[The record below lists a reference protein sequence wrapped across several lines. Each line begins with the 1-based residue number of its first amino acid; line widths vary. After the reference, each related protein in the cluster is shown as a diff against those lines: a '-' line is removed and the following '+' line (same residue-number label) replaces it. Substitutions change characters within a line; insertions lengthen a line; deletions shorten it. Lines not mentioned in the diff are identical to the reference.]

1 MVTKSK
7 NKFIY
12 IICFIVGIYMIS
24 LSVLTGYDLIK
35 NRKCLVKDPYF
46 SSKEFD
52 EELQSYCNNLYN
64 FHITY
69 KNFDNKVAE
78 SRVTKEQITTLKSFY
93 EDNILNSQITIKDEY
108 NSFLSEAEQSGDKNR
123 LTKLTQQRD
132 EKLKE
137 VKKENTKTI
146 AELKKEIALW
156 SYNDYKNIKKAIE
169 SKREIKYYIINRGT
183 KEVYTNLKPKTNI
196 DSYIKNNS
204 IYSIIFPSQS
214 GKIKNFSKTK
224 DLFNSFNWEGYIII
238 TKDLNPNDYIL
249 KNYNYYNSIKDRLIK
264 EVLIVISSL
273 IIGIFILI
281 LFKKRICLNSPIL
294 DKINKIYNNIP
305 LDLKLFIFIL
315 YTAIMGSYLINTSFF
330 YKPLGINHFIVITL
344 ISIYIFYFIFNIKYA
359 IELKKDKNKLLIL
372 CKGSLIY
379 KLITIFK
386 NSNLNKNL
394 KLKIIFIMVLSIL
407 LAAFTL
413 LGLLLGFY
421 NNILIASIIT
431 ILYIALLI
439 RYLFKKADYLNE
451 ILKAT
456 KEITCGNLDYI
467 IKEHKG
473 DILGKIAH
481 NINNMKE
488 GYKRSLEEQVKSERL
503 KTELITNVSHDL
515 KTPLTSII
523 NYIDLLKKED
533 LSKDE
538 VNAYISVLDRKS
550 ERLKFLIE
558 DLFEASK
565 MSSGSIELNIER
577 IDVTAL
583 LKQALGE
590 FQQKIKKS
598 SLQLKFKCNNKAY
611 ANLDGKK
618 TWRVFENLINNII
631 KYSEPNTR
639 VYIDLIQTDTKIIIT
654 MKNISH
660 YEMNFTSDE
669 IFERFKRGDKSRN
682 TEGSGLGLAIAKSIV
697 ELQGGNLNINIDGDL
712 FKVII
717 EFNK

>member
-1 MVTKSK
+1 
-7 NKFIY
+7 
-12 IICFIVGIYMIS
+12 MIS

-344 ISIYIFYFIFNIKYA
+344 ISIYIFYFIFDIKYA

-407 LAAFTL
+407 LAAFT
-413 LGLLLGFY
+413 LLGFY

>member
-238 TKDLNPNDYIL
+238 TKDLNPNDYIF

-456 KEITCGNLDYI
+456 KEIACGNLDYI

-473 DILGKIAH
+473 DILGKISH

>member
-330 YKPLGINHFIVITL
+330 YKLLGINHFIVITL
-344 ISIYIFYFIFNIKYA
+344 ISIYIFYFIFNIKYD

-456 KEITCGNLDYI
+456 KEIACGNLDYI

-473 DILGKIAH
+473 DILGKISH

>member
-264 EVLIVISSL
+264 EVLIVMSSL

>member
-473 DILGKIAH
+473 DILGKISH

>member
-1 MVTKSK
+1 
-7 NKFIY
+7 
-12 IICFIVGIYMIS
+12 MIS

-35 NRKCLVKDPYF
+35 NRTCLVKDPYF

-69 KNFDNKVAE
+69 KNFNDKIAE

-93 EDNILNSQITIKDEY
+93 EDNILSSQMTIKDEY
-108 NSFLSEAEQSGDKNR
+108 NSFLSEAEQSGDKNK
-123 LTKLTQQRD
+123 LAKLTQQRD

-137 VKKENTKTI
+137 VEKENTKTET
-146 AELKKEIALW
+146 ELKKEIALW

-169 SKREIKYYIINRGT
+169 SKREIKYYIKNTLT
-183 KEVYTNLKPKTNI
+183 KEAYTNLEPKTNI
-196 DSYIKNNS
+196 DRYIKNNS
-204 IYSIIFPSQS
+204 IYSISFPLKSR
-214 GKIKNFSKTK
+214 KAEKFSETNN
-224 DLFNSFNWEGYIII
+224 LLNSFNWEGYIII
-238 TKDLNPNDYIL
+238 TKDFNSNGYIL
-249 KNYNYYNSIKDRLIK
+249 KNYNYYNSIRDRLVK
-264 EVLIVISSL
+264 EIIIGISSL
-273 IIGIFILI
+273 IIGIFILT
-281 LFKKRICLNSPIL
+281 LFKKRNCLNPPIL
-294 DKINKIYNNIP
+294 NKIKKIYNNIP

-315 YTAIMGSYLINTSFF
+315 YTAVMGSYLINLSFF
-330 YKPLGINHFIVITL
+330 YKPLGINHFVIITL
-344 ISIYIFYFIFNIKYA
+344 VSLYILYLIFNVKYA
-359 IELKKDKNKLLIL
+359 IGLKKDKNQFLIQ
-372 CKGSLIY
+372 CKGSFIN
-379 KLITIFK
+379 KLLNAFK
-386 NSNLNKNL
+386 NSNLNKNI
-394 KLKIIFIMVLSIL
+394 KFKIAFIMALSLLSATFIL
-407 LAAFTL
+407 LVIL
-413 LGLLLGFY
+413 LGTH
-421 NNILIASIIT
+421 NIIVASIVAI
-431 ILYIALLI
+431 IYIVFLI

-456 KEITCGNLDYI
+456 EEMSCGNLDYA
-467 IKEHKG
+467 IKEKG
-473 DILGKIAH
+473 KSTLSKIAH
-481 NINNMKE
+481 NINNINK
-488 GYKRSLEEQVKSERL
+488 GYKKSLEEQVKSERL

-550 ERLKFLIE
+550 ERLKSLIE
-558 DLFEASK
+558 NLFEASK
-565 MSSGSIELNIER
+565 MSSGAVELNIEK

-583 LKQALGE
+583 LKQSIAE
-590 FQQKIKKS
+590 FEEKITKS
-598 SLQLKFKCNNKAY
+598 SLELKFKYDNNKTY

-631 KYSEPNTR
+631 KYSQPNTR
-639 VYIDLIQTDTKIIIT
+639 VYIDLIETNTKIIIT
-654 MKNISH
+654 MKNISR

-669 IFERFKRGDKSRN
+669 IFERFKRGDKARN

>member
-1 MVTKSK
+1 
-7 NKFIY
+7 
-12 IICFIVGIYMIS
+12 
-24 LSVLTGYDLIK
+24 
-35 NRKCLVKDPYF
+35 
-46 SSKEFD
+46 
-52 EELQSYCNNLYN
+52 
-64 FHITY
+64 
-69 KNFDNKVAE
+69 
-78 SRVTKEQITTLKSFY
+78 
-93 EDNILNSQITIKDEY
+93 
-108 NSFLSEAEQSGDKNR
+108 
-123 LTKLTQQRD
+123 
-132 EKLKE
+132 
-137 VKKENTKTI
+137 
-146 AELKKEIALW
+146 
-156 SYNDYKNIKKAIE
+156 
-169 SKREIKYYIINRGT
+169 
-183 KEVYTNLKPKTNI
+183 
-196 DSYIKNNS
+196 
-204 IYSIIFPSQS
+204 
-214 GKIKNFSKTK
+214 
-224 DLFNSFNWEGYIII
+224 
-238 TKDLNPNDYIL
+238 
-249 KNYNYYNSIKDRLIK
+249 
-264 EVLIVISSL
+264 
-273 IIGIFILI
+273 
-281 LFKKRICLNSPIL
+281 
-294 DKINKIYNNIP
+294 
-305 LDLKLFIFIL
+305 
-315 YTAIMGSYLINTSFF
+315 YLINTSSF

-344 ISIYIFYFIFNIKYA
+344 ISIYIFYSIFNIKYA

>member
-1 MVTKSK
+1 
-7 NKFIY
+7 
-12 IICFIVGIYMIS
+12 MIS

-238 TKDLNPNDYIL
+238 TKDLNPNDYIF

-456 KEITCGNLDYI
+456 KEIACGNLDYI

-473 DILGKIAH
+473 DILGKISH

>member
-1 MVTKSK
+1 
-7 NKFIY
+7 
-12 IICFIVGIYMIS
+12 MIS

-35 NRKCLVKDPYF
+35 NRTCLVKDPYF

-69 KNFDNKVAE
+69 KNFNDKIAE

-93 EDNILNSQITIKDEY
+93 EDNILSSQMTIKDEY
-108 NSFLSEAEQSGDKNR
+108 NSFLSEAEQSGDKNK
-123 LTKLTQQRD
+123 LAKLTQQRD

-137 VKKENTKTI
+137 VEKENTKTET
-146 AELKKEIALW
+146 ELKKEIALW

-169 SKREIKYYIINRGT
+169 SKREIKYYIKNTLT
-183 KEVYTNLKPKTNI
+183 KEAYTNLEPKTNI
-196 DSYIKNNS
+196 DRYIKNNS
-204 IYSIIFPSQS
+204 IYSISFPLKSR
-214 GKIKNFSKTK
+214 KAEKFSETNN
-224 DLFNSFNWEGYIII
+224 LLNSFNWERYIII
-238 TKDLNPNDYIL
+238 TKDFNSNGYIL
-249 KNYNYYNSIKDRLIK
+249 KNYNYYNSIRDRLVK
-264 EVLIVISSL
+264 EIIIGISSL
-273 IIGIFILI
+273 IIGIFILT
-281 LFKKRICLNSPIL
+281 LFKKRNCLNPPIL
-294 DKINKIYNNIP
+294 NKIKKIYNNIP

-315 YTAIMGSYLINTSFF
+315 YTAVMGSYLINLSFF
-330 YKPLGINHFIVITL
+330 YKPLGINHFVIITL
-344 ISIYIFYFIFNIKYA
+344 VSLYILYLIFNVKYA
-359 IELKKDKNKLLIL
+359 IGLKKDKNQFLIQ
-372 CKGSLIY
+372 CKGSFIN
-379 KLITIFK
+379 KLLNAFK
-386 NSNLNKNL
+386 NSNLNKNI
-394 KLKIIFIMVLSIL
+394 KFKIAFIMALSLLSATFIL
-407 LAAFTL
+407 LVIL
-413 LGLLLGFY
+413 LGTH
-421 NNILIASIIT
+421 NIIVASIVAI
-431 ILYIALLI
+431 IYIVFLI

-456 KEITCGNLDYI
+456 EEMSCGNLDYA
-467 IKEHKG
+467 IKEKG
-473 DILGKIAH
+473 KSTLSKIAH
-481 NINNMKE
+481 NINNINK
-488 GYKRSLEEQVKSERL
+488 GYKKSLEEQVKSERL

-550 ERLKFLIE
+550 ERLKSLIE

-565 MSSGSIELNIER
+565 MSSGAVELNIEK

-583 LKQALGE
+583 LKQSIAE
-590 FQQKIKKS
+590 FEEKITKS
-598 SLQLKFKCNNKAY
+598 SLELKFKYDNNKTY

-631 KYSEPNTR
+631 KYSQPNTR
-639 VYIDLIQTDTKIIIT
+639 VYIDLIETNTKIIIT
-654 MKNISH
+654 MKNISR

-669 IFERFKRGDKSRN
+669 IFERFKRGDKARN

>member
-1 MVTKSK
+1 
-7 NKFIY
+7 
-12 IICFIVGIYMIS
+12 MIS

-69 KNFDNKVAE
+69 KNFNDKVAE

-93 EDNILNSQITIKDEY
+93 EDNILSSQMAIKDEY
-108 NSFLSEAEQSGDKNR
+108 NSFLSEAEQSGDKNK
-123 LTKLTQQRD
+123 LAKLTQQRD

-137 VKKENTKTI
+137 VEKENTKTET
-146 AELKKEIALW
+146 ELKKEIALW

-169 SKREIKYYIINRGT
+169 SKKEIKYYIKNTLT
-183 KEVYTNLKPKTNI
+183 KEAYTNLEPKTNI
-196 DSYIKNNS
+196 DRYIKNNS
-204 IYSIIFPSQS
+204 IYSISFPLKSR
-214 GKIKNFSKTK
+214 KAEKFSETNN
-224 DLFNSFNWEGYIII
+224 LLNSLNWEGYIII
-238 TKDLNPNDYIL
+238 TKDFNSNGYIL
-249 KNYNYYNSIKDRLIK
+249 KNYNYYNSIRDRLVK
-264 EVLIVISSL
+264 EIIIGISSL
-273 IIGIFILI
+273 IIGIFILA
-281 LFKKRICLNSPIL
+281 LFKKRNCLNSPIL
-294 DKINKIYNNIP
+294 NKIKKIYNNIP

-315 YTAIMGSYLINTSFF
+315 YTAVMGSYLINLSFF
-330 YKPLGINHFIVITL
+330 YKPLGINHFVVTTL

-359 IELKKDKNKLLIL
+359 IELKKDKNKFLIQY
-372 CKGSLIY
+372 KGSFIN
-379 KLITIFK
+379 KLLNDFR
-386 NSNLNKNL
+386 NSNLNKNI
-394 KLKIIFIMVLSIL
+394 KLKIILIMILSAL
-407 LAAFTL
+407 LAAFILLFLL
-413 LGLLLGFY
+413 LGLH
-421 NNILIASIIT
+421 NMLIAIIIT
-431 ILYIALLI
+431 VLYIILLI
-439 RYLFKKADYLNE
+439 RYLFKKANYLNE

-456 KEITCGNLDYI
+456 EEITCGNLDYI
-467 IKEHKG
+467 IKENKG
-473 DILGKIAH
+473 GVLGKIAH

-488 GYKRSLEEQVKSERL
+488 GYKRSLEEQIKSERL

-523 NYIDLLKKED
+523 NYIDLLKKKD

-538 VNAYISVLDRKS
+538 ISGYISVLDRKS
-550 ERLKFLIE
+550 KRLKALIE

-565 MSSGSIELNIER
+565 MSSGSVELNIEK

-583 LKQALGE
+583 LKQSIAE
-590 FQQKIKKS
+590 FEEKITKS
-598 SLQLKFKCNNKAY
+598 SLELKFKYDNNKTY

-631 KYSEPNTR
+631 KYSQPNTR
-639 VYIDLIQTDTKIIIT
+639 VYIDLIETDTKIIIT

-660 YEMNFTSDE
+660 YEMDFTSDE
-669 IFERFKRGDKSRN
+669 IFERFKRGDKARN